1 MKKIINLNIKKFT
14 KSDLKKVIRFIQKS
28 DFTSRTR
35 QTWEDNKMTA
45 IIAFLNNK
53 VIGIIPFEI
62 LEIKFK
68 NHYIK
73 SLWISAAFIKLKFR
87 NIGLGTLLN
96 NKIKN
101 FFYPKY
107 KTIFVMR
114 SDEGAKAYKWYIK
127 NNYKVISKIISF
139 QKKINSKKYID
150 NYKVFKSRVS
160 VKKISNDLY
169 NCFNQHYKDHE
180 GYPKRRRN
188 YWENKFQSHYYKSY
202 YKYYILAN
210 YEKNKLQNYA
220 FLGKTRMKDNIS
232 RFDILELCVDNK
244 LLNHN
249 KIYESISHFAIL
261 HDTNILRIQ
270 FAIKD
275 KHLKLAKKIGF
286 VKRWETNLLA
296 KTINSNSKVQLDR
309 CKFFQADYI

>member
-1 MKKIINLNIKKFT
+1 MVYKKQLQSNI
-14 KSDLKKVIRFIQKS
+14 Q
-28 DFTSRTR
+28 
-35 QTWEDNKMTA
+35 
-45 IIAFLNNK
+45 
-53 VIGIIPFEI
+53 
-62 LEIKFK
+62 
-68 NHYIK
+68 
-73 SLWISAAFIKLKFR
+73 
-87 NIGLGTLLN
+87 
-96 NKIKN
+96 
-101 FFYPKY
+101 
-107 KTIFVMR
+107 
-114 SDEGAKAYKWYIK
+114 
-127 NNYKVISKIISF
+127 NYFF
-139 QKKINSKKYID
+139 QKKINFKKFID
-150 NYKVFKSRVS
+150 NYKIFETKES
-160 VKKISNDLY
+160 VRKISNDLY
-169 NCFNQHYKDHE
+169 NCFNRQYKDHE
-180 GYPKRRRN
+180 GYPRRRRN

-220 FLGKTRMKDNIS
+220 FLGKTSMKDNIS

-244 LLNHN
+244 LLNHK

-270 FAIKD
+270 IAIKD